1 MNDILPPRTTQPE
14 ENMKSERV
22 YRTGL
27 SSRNYLR
34 LETESIERGIKPFKL
49 TQSIMTLYLN
59 KQLVYVNELPQQIQ
73 EAIKKYNSIKRPIQ
87 ETIEQDE

>member
-1 MNDILPPRTTQPE
+1 MSDILPPRTTDPE
-14 ENMKSERV
+14 ENMKSERI

-27 SSRNYLR
+27 SSKNYLR

-59 KQLVYVNELPQQIQ
+59 KQLVYVNELPEPIKN
-73 EAIKKYNSIKRPIQ
+73 AIEKYYSVNPP
-87 ETIEQDE
+87 TEQ

>member
-1 MNDILPPRTTQPE
+1 MNDILPPRTTDPE
-14 ENMKSERV
+14 ENMKSERI

-27 SSRNYLR
+27 SSKNYLR

-59 KQLVYVNELPQQIQ
+59 KQLVYVNELPEPIKN
-73 EAIKKYNSIKRPIQ
+73 AIEKFYSVKPP
-87 ETIEQDE
+87 TEQ